1 MFPKIEETL
10 SWRLESLV
18 FCPLLLLG
26 GRLLEKKL
34 EEKTMLNALD
44 RAWAFGG
51 HICIVRLN
59 VLYLQRSLRTAY
71 EELEQELLCN
81 PMVGELSIFLA
92 MSRFSASRHAI

>member
-44 RAWAFGG
+44 RAFGG

-59 VLYLQRSLRTAY
+59 VLYLHWSLRTAY

-92 MSRFSASRHAI
+92 MSRFSASRHGI